1 MKCLPSF
8 MKRAKNKNTILCVLI
23 IIFIHA
29 RKGDQNHSNI
39 IVPKHM
45 IRDCGQLRRQ
55 PSIANEMEE
64 INQSL
69 AFIEVKQNM
78 ASNRKVQKILTSKM
92 DCTFLSDKG
101 TTMPNPPPGPVET
114 RSRASN
120 KCMQECP
127 NAASRTR
134 HICARSES
142 PTTIAKARAC
152 RRCSQPDANPND
164 RYPVE
169 GNSQGAVTD
178 ESQVVLGRPSS
189 VDSFCESA
197 AGSKF
202 KSYQLSREPQLEA
215 LLTHCCIS
223 DSAVRTTS
231 NSSASTTRASSILEN
246 VADDSGPHHR
256 ENGKRNPVG
265 PDADSGINFMLH
277 EIAQIEMRARSG
289 ARPATSSP
297 PQPGAEPRRMGASL
311 SENFSSRSHADG
323 ASSRTTSP
331 TLSRVGRKGV
341 EGLGCRNGQLA
352 LDKSRRS
359 ASAERL
365 PEHYGQRPRLGP
377 TSPDLSS
384 AKGLRALLARRRE
397 NLYGNA
403 MAQTGAGAT
412 DAFDDDDVRVL
423 AWTAQGVRPLRCGAE
438 EGADPVGI
446 GPARRDSDLEVRDM
460 LDQIAK
466 VEAFAGGGA
475 SDRECFA
482 RGPARNVRR
491 VLSPPPQSTQ
501 SPELAKGP
509 ESSDDPADNAA
520 VCGAVRLPTFTAAAL
535 AGGVGGGSC
544 QEACGAM
551 SSRRQWRPHG
561 IFSSWTQGR
570 SFSTKLSWMTSW
582 KEVLPKG
589 GRKER
594 DRGDGGCL
602 GAVAC
607 AVRRRVL
614 GWHAAGSG

>member
-1 MKCLPSF
+1 
-8 MKRAKNKNTILCVLI
+8 
-23 IIFIHA
+23 
-29 RKGDQNHSNI
+29 
-39 IVPKHM
+39 M
-45 IRDCGQLRRQ
+45 IRDCGQRRRQ

-69 AFIEVKQNM
+69 AFIEVRQNM
-78 ASNRKVQKILTSKM
+78 ASNRMAPKILASNI
-92 DCTFLSDKG
+92 DCTSLSDTG
-101 TTMPNPPPGPVET
+101 TTMSNPPTGPVE
-114 RSRASN
+114 RRLRASN

-142 PTTIAKARAC
+142 PTTIAKAPAC

-256 ENGKRNPVG
+256 ENGKRSPAG

-277 EIAQIEMRARSG
+277 EIAQVEMRARST

-297 PQPGAEPRRMGASL
+297 PPPTRVDSRCCAGDILGAKPRRMGASL
-311 SENFSSRSHADG
+311 SENFASRSHADG
-323 ASSRTTSP
+323 RGASSRTACP
-331 TLSRVGRKGV
+331 NLSRVGRMGV
-341 EGLGCRNGQLA
+341 EGLGCRTGQLA

-397 NLYGNA
+397 NLYGDA
-403 MAQTGAGAT
+403 MAQTGAGAA
-412 DAFDDDDVRVL
+412 DAFGDDDVRVL
-423 AWTAQGVRPLRCGAE
+423 AWTAQEERSLRFNAQ
-438 EGADPVGI
+438 EGADPVGTD
-446 GPARRDSDLEVRDM
+446 PAQPDSDLEVRDM

-482 RGPARNVRR
+482 RGPARDVRR

-520 VCGAVRLPTFTAAAL
+520 VCGAVRLTEKHMYL
-535 AGGVGGGSC
+535 Y
-544 QEACGAM
+544 
-551 SSRRQWRPHG
+551 
-561 IFSSWTQGR
+561 
-570 SFSTKLSWMTSW
+570 W
-582 KEVLPKG
+582 K
-589 GRKER
+589 
-594 DRGDGGCL
+594 
-602 GAVAC
+602 
-607 AVRRRVL
+607 
-614 GWHAAGSG
+614 